1 MCPAAQLAL
10 ALDWE
15 KRACHSLVISPAI
28 RDYCYLPAGAQ
39 AALLSAHLN
48 ANQYQIVMGTIV
60 RNQIQ
65 SSNKKSVLTQAG
77 ACGNE
82 AQGMQYSV
90 NSTLA

>member
-1 MCPAAQLAL
+1 MCRAAQLAL
-10 ALDWE
+10 TLDWE
-15 KRACHSLVISPAI
+15 KRACRSLVINLAM

-48 ANQYQIVMGTIV
+48 ASQYQIVMGTIV
-60 RNQIQ
+60 RNQVQ
-65 SSNKKSVLTQAG
+65 SSNKKSVLTQAD
-77 ACGNE
+77 ACENE